1 MTNYAK
7 TPVTRKACPKTGRCN
22 FGRMR
27 VQPLPPFFLL
37 TLYELM
43 CRVSNGP
50 VLLREGFWC
59 VTYRL
64 SGTLDRLRKLDMV
77 QHCKWIAYG
86 SDGLGVSWTVST
98 LLVRVDVRVN
108 KAGVH
113 TGPSKGSHSVDTL
126 LKFNLGRGPLGRGCL
141 QLERTANLNITIL
154 KCRTP
159 GSTSGKQP
167 MASDFMCPWWA
178 QNNKADSLRLPLSR
192 LPPSCESLASCS
204 N

>member
-1 MTNYAK
+1 
-7 TPVTRKACPKTGRCN
+7 
-22 FGRMR
+22 
-27 VQPLPPFFLL
+27 
-37 TLYELM
+37 M

-50 VLLREGFWC
+50 VLLRELEGVWC

-77 QHCKWIAYG
+77 QHCKWILVAYG
-86 SDGLGVSWTVST
+86 SDGLGVSGTVST
-98 LLVRVDVRVN
+98 LLRVVRVDVRVN

-178 QNNKADSLRLPLSR
+178 QSNKAGSLRLSLSR
-192 LPPSCESLASCS
+192 LPPSLASC
-204 N
+204 NN